1 MVEVQDSKLL
11 SSIVKVGSLVEE
23 ATRTGNRSGKS
34 MEEEHREAE
43 KKVIWIFQKFFLIK
57 LSSGGGVRQV
67 CVQLCEGGEGEA
79 EAGAG
84 AEAGAELVL
93 EQQEQEV
100 NLCRPDPPGLTFSI
114 IS

>member
-1 MVEVQDSKLL
+1 
-11 SSIVKVGSLVEE
+11 
-23 ATRTGNRSGKS
+23 

-79 EAGAG
+79 
-84 AEAGAELVL
+84 AELVL

>member
-11 SSIVKVGSLVEE
+11 SIVKVGSIVEE
-23 ATRTGNRSGKS
+23 ATRISIRTRIGNRSGKS

-79 EAGAG
+79 EAGA
-84 AEAGAELVL
+84 ELVL